1 MQPARITAIGCE
13 ARVLM
18 ERDAAW
24 SVLAVFRRCA
34 YLVEDVGEAVVCL
47 GHRALGNGP
56 LNILVETPLPE
67 GGFGALLPA
76 PGPNRVRA
84 EIRDRVLRVP
94 GLPPLAFAQAPV
106 WSPPAVQATDS
117 ERLARS
123 ARRIAREVV
132 PTLAPPGVAGLL
144 FSPSG
149 QVPSRPM
156 EREPADRIRAAL
168 RTMGP
173 WLLDGG
179 RDPRFPR
186 AARKL
191 VGLGQGLTPTGDDY
205 LGGVFL
211 ALHAAARPDLAQRLF
226 RALEP
231 DLERATNII
240 SRALLHCAARGM
252 GGADMHGLLAELAS
266 GVRRPRLERL
276 DAIGHTSGWD
286 TFSGMLHTLSAFS
299 RTDRPTRAAAPGDR
313 PLDGARPETLPARDR
328 SNGR

>member
-1 MQPARITAIGCE
+1 MQTARITDIGCE
-13 ARVLM
+13 ARALM

-34 YLVEDVGEAVVCL
+34 YLIEDVGEAVVCL

-56 LNILVETPLPE
+56 LNILVEMPLPE

-76 PGPNRVRA
+76 PGPNRGRA
-84 EIRDRVLRVP
+84 EIHDRVLQVP
-94 GLPPLAFAQAPV
+94 GLPPLFFAKAPV
-106 WSPPAVQATDS
+106 WSPPAVRTADS

-123 ARRIAREVV
+123 ARRIAREVI
-132 PTLAPPGVAGLL
+132 PALAPPGVAGLL

-149 QVPSRPM
+149 QAPSRPM
-156 EREPADRIRAAL
+156 EREPVDRIRAAL
-168 RTMGP
+168 RAMGP

-179 RDPRFPR
+179 QDPRFPH
-186 AARKL
+186 AAREL

-211 ALHAAARPDLAQRLF
+211 ALHATARPDLAQRLY

-231 DLERATNII
+231 NLERATNII

-252 GGADMHGLLAELAS
+252 GGADMHDLLAELAS
-266 GVRRPRLERL
+266 GVPRPGLERL

-299 RTDRPTRAAAPGDR
+299 RTDRPLGGAPIS
-313 PLDGARPETLPARDR
+313 TLPI
-328 SNGR
+328 